1 MAGEYG
7 WINVTDANTYM
18 ATRLGASKYWTD
30 TAEKAAALQT
40 AYNQIMGSNLFNFSD
55 TGTATQIMKDAQC
68 EMALFLLAH
77 QEDMDVRLGLQAQ
90 GVSAAGIVNETYK
103 PENIDGIPIPPI
115 VRKLLDAYKVS
126 TPIGMAVLERDEE
139 EDLD

>member
-1 MAGEYG
+1 MADEYG
-7 WINVTDANTYM
+7 WINISDANTYM

-40 AYNQIMGSNLFNFSD
+40 AYNQLVGCGLFSFPS
-55 TGTATQIMKDAQC
+55 TAAQVMKDAQC

-103 PENIDGIPIPPI
+103 PEEIDGIPIPPI
-115 VRKLLDAYKVS
+115 VRKLLEAYETAS
-126 TPIGMAVLERDEE
+126 PISIATLERDEE
-139 EDLD
+139 EDLN

>member
-1 MAGEYG
+1 MADEYG
-7 WINVTDANTYM
+7 WISITDANTYM
-18 ATRLGASKYWTD
+18 TTRLGASKYWTD

-40 AYNQIMGSNLFNFSD
+40 AYNQLVNCGLFSFP
-55 TGTATQIMKDAQC
+55 TTATQIMKNAQC

-115 VRKLLDAYKVS
+115 VKTMLEDYKVNS
-126 TPIGMAVLERDEE
+126 PCHVVDLERDES
-139 EDLD
+139 EDAL